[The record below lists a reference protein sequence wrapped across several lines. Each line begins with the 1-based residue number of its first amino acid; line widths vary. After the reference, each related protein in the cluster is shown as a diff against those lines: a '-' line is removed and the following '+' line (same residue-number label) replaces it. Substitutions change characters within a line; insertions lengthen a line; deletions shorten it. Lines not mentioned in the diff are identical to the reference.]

1 QALERQLASLRETV
15 VQEVLREVGPALAR
29 NGESST
35 RGSSAALQKAISAI
49 QAGTT
54 QKEILRA
61 LLDNTVL
68 YSGRAALFVVK
79 NGAAMGWQGIAFGN
93 NDAIKDFPLD
103 IGSGLASRVMRSRAS
118 EKGTSSGVDQ
128 HFTSKFG
135 VPSEG
140 DVVLLPLLLKDKISA
155 LVYADSGIEG
165 GTLDVAALD
174 VLVRATSAWLEVIS
188 QRKQA
193 QKDGLPEPEMHA
205 APSVN
210 DPFAAHAPIH
220 GKAHAETV
228 PEVAMSAAAAW
239 GGPTSIPSG
248 EDGEI
253 HRKAQRF
260 ARLLIDEIKLYN
272 HAKVAD
278 GRKHRDL
285 YDRLREDIEKSRA
298 TYQKRYGNSAAGAAD
313 YFSQELIR
321 SLAEDDVSLLG
332 SSFRRIHQAFVASA
346 TLKPMAQQ
354 LLQNRTA
361 QAYAGVESFARKHS
375 AEDAGSLA
383 WLAVGYAHFLD
394 RDFAKAVDPL
404 SRAKPHA
411 GDIGDYVAYYLAAS
425 YQQSGRLPEAVA
437 ALNTFDQ
444 TFPQS
449 LLIRDAHVLYAN

>member
-1 QALERQLASLRETV
+1 MSENRVEEIIRAAVTQALERQLASLRETV

-79 NGAAMGWQGIAFGN
+79 NGAATGWQGIAFGN

-118 EKGTSSGVDQ
+118 EKGTSSDVDQ
-128 HFTSKFG
+128 HFTSK
-135 VPSEG
+135 
-140 DVVLLPLLLKDKISA
+140 LLPLLLKDKISA
-155 LVYADSGIEG
+155 LVYADSGTEG

-332 SSFRRIHQAFVASA
+332 SNFRR
-346 TLKPMAQQ
+346 
-354 LLQNRTA
+354 
-361 QAYAGVESFARKHS
+361 
-375 AEDAGSLA
+375 
-383 WLAVGYAHFLD
+383 
-394 RDFAKAVDPL
+394 
-404 SRAKPHA
+404 
-411 GDIGDYVAYYLAAS
+411 
-425 YQQSGRLPEAVA
+425 
-437 ALNTFDQ
+437 
-444 TFPQS
+444 
-449 LLIRDAHVLYAN
+449 